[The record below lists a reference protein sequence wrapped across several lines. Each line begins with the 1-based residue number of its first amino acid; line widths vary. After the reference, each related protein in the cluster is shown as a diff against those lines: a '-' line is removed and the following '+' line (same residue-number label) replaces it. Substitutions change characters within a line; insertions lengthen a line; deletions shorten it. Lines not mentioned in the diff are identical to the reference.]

1 MPAVPDM
8 RLASARD
15 NLSFYPSRLIAI
27 LVLKPDV
34 MDKTILRIRQFSRF
48 LTYPEQEVEPI
59 GTGGES
65 LNRVDQEI
73 PPIDQISRRF
83 RRI

>member
-48 LTYPEQEVEPI
+48 LTYPEQECRKN
-59 GTGGES
+59 
-65 LNRVDQEI
+65 LQKD
-73 PPIDQISRRF
+73 ISKHRRS
-83 RRI
+83 